1 MRLRTALLRTILIL
15 GLAAGGAG
23 LAWADGSSGQVASG
37 AAISPAEVTMRLQ
50 SQGFTVS
57 KIKLD
62 DGRYK
67 VKAFDA
73 AGQKHKL
80 YVSPAT
86 GAVIAKGADDDDD

>member
-1 MRLRTALLRTILIL
+1 MLIRAALLRITLIL
-15 GLAAGGAG
+15 GLSASGAG
-23 LAWADGSSGQVASG
+23 LALADGTSDKVASG
-37 AAISPAEVTMRLQ
+37 GSVSPTEVTMRLQ

-67 VKAFDA
+67 VKVFDA
-73 AGQKHKL
+73 AGHKHKL

-86 GAVIAKGADDDDD
+86 GAVMSRGEDDDD